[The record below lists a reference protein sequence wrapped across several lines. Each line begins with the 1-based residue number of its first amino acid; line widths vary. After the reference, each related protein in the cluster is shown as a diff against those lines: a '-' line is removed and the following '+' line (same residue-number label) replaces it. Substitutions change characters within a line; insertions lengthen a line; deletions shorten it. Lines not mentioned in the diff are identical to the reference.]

1 MWISPFWFPTY
12 NPAMKLVPFFFL
24 LFVLV
29 LIFVGI
35 KYLYRSRSR
44 AMRALA
50 ARWSFQYSGGDP
62 RIWSAGRIESPS
74 LTAFKMW
81 CYPVNKISRIW
92 NVIDGKRNGIRVLI
106 FDSTVG
112 EGKGVYC
119 TFVATQTSENL
130 FGLHS
135 SREKI
140 AQGSGWTAVY
150 RIRFIQIPWTLSI
163 TRIEELLNK
172 L

>member
-1 MWISPFWFPTY
+1 M
-12 NPAMKLVPFFFL
+12 MKLVPFFFL
-24 LFVLV
+24 AVVLV

-35 KYLYRSRSR
+35 KYLYRSRST
-44 AMRALA
+44 AMRAFA
-50 ARWSFQYSGGDP
+50 ARWSFQYSAGDP
-62 RIWSAGRIESPS
+62 QIWSAGRIESPL
-74 LTAFKMW
+74 LTALQVW
-81 CYPVNKISRIW
+81 CYPVNEISRIW

-130 FGLHS
+130 FELDG

-140 AQGSGWTAVY
+140 AQASGWTVAY
-150 RIRFIQIPWTLSI
+150 RIRFVQIPWTLSI

>member
-1 MWISPFWFPTY
+1 M
-12 NPAMKLVPFFFL
+12 NLVPFFFL
-24 LFVLV
+24 LFAFT

-35 KYLYRSRSR
+35 KYLYRSRAA

-50 ARWSFQYSGGDP
+50 GRWSFQYSRGNP
-62 RIWSAGRIESPS
+62 RIWSTGRIDTPS

-81 CYPVNKISRIW
+81 CHPVNEISRIW
-92 NVIDGKRNGIRVLI
+92 NVIDGRRNGIRVLI

-130 FGLHS
+130 FELDS

-140 AQGSGWTAVY
+140 AQDSGWTAVY
-150 RIRFIQIPWTLSI
+150 RMRFIQIPWTLSI